1 MTKPDDYVSLCT
13 HINYVEFDE
22 NNSEHIR
29 IKKEI
34 TDFFA
39 QLFPEPELNRY
50 IWHHLAAALDGTNKN
65 QTFNIYTGTG
75 RNGKSKLV

>member
-1 MTKPDDYVSLCT
+1 M
-13 HINYVEFDE
+13 
-22 NNSEHIR
+22 R

-75 RNGKSKLV
+75 RNGKSKLVE